1 MDRPS
6 LLCPSIKQHAE
17 LGHSRRTMRR
27 SEEGFILAEAA
38 AFGDH
43 VPHATGGEVE
53 PSFSSML
60 SFQQRNRP
68 NWQLLEKPLGVMPA
82 RLFLLTLGG

>member
-38 AFGDH
+38 AFGGH

-53 PSFSSML
+53 P
-60 SFQQRNRP
+60 
-68 NWQLLEKPLGVMPA
+68 
-82 RLFLLTLGG
+82 FL